1 MNSILAWT
9 QSEVGRRILVWA
21 SGALSLAIQGGLVP
35 LDMAIGPWSVGQLL
49 AFFGLGVAATSGS
62 STRR

>member
-1 MNSILAWT
+1 MNALVQWT
-9 QSEVGRRILVWA
+9 QSEVGRRVLVWA
-21 SGALSLAIQGGLVP
+21 SGALSLAIQGGLIP

-62 STRR
+62 QTRR

>member
-1 MNSILAWT
+1 MTAFTQWF
-9 QSEVGRRILVWA
+9 QSESGRRILVWA
-21 SGALSLAIQGGLVP
+21 SGALSLAIQGGLIP

-62 STRR
+62 STRA